1 MKSWY
6 TEGTL
11 RFLLVK
17 RKKPLLKMYSY
28 VNKMTCLPFNE
39 IVICIEIIVE
49 LRVLKRENYWV
60 DSSVTYILTIF
71 LKNIISMI

>member
-1 MKSWY
+1 
-6 TEGTL
+6 
-11 RFLLVK
+11 
-17 RKKPLLKMYSY
+17 MYSY